1 MQRDVWGVFHDGIL
15 AKIDGAVPGDLTIQ
29 LQIEYLRSEFD
40 EYGDCF
46 TVELGSCTKF
56 KYSEYDAEPTEDLL
70 EIQNR
75 EIDVLYV
82 SSESPL
88 VLDCSMG
95 VLELEYKTMR
105 VVLPSGR
112 EVTREDLV
120 AASERY
126 WNEWNARATNET

>member
-15 AKIDGAVPGDLTIQ
+15 AKIEGAFPGDLAVQ
-29 LQIEYLRSEFD
+29 LQIEYLRNEFEED
-40 EYGDCF
+40 GDF
-46 TVELGSCTKF
+46 FIVELGSCTKF
-56 KYSEYDAEPTEDLL
+56 KYSEYEAQPTEDFA

-75 EIDVLYV
+75 KIDVLHV
-82 SSESPL
+82 SLEEPL
-88 VLDCSMG
+88 LLNCSMG

-112 EVTREDLV
+112 AVTREELV

-126 WNEWNARATNET
+126 WNEWSARAKSET